1 MGLEELLLQNIVTF
15 FLIFG
20 MLGLA
25 LQNHTFDRRT
35 NRYFLLYL
43 GIVFVQTLANMA
55 DVYYSYLDYPTLA
68 RHLASAV
75 GYILPSAAVACIVCI
90 FLRRRRFYIGVLW
103 AGVIAA
109 AFVIF
114 ASIRTGWVFGF
125 SEINSF
131 VRGPLGYLPHIMGFC
146 YMFLLLMLIVFYRR
160 TVELA
165 ELITVLYLLGIN
177 VFAVY
182 LEVVTDTRFI
192 LPATMMISCTIYYIF
207 LYIDSYKRD
216 QLTGLLNRRSLYA
229 DVKRRSRQKFA
240 VISMDLNNL
249 KELNDTRGHA
259 AGDEALKTL
268 ANVCL
273 KACDRDTRVY
283 RTGGDEFIAIALR
296 KTPEQTE
303 AYIQSVIDALK
314 RTPYMASF
322 GKAMYDG
329 TRPFDAVCDDADVK
343 MYEDKSRHKR
353 RSVVQSEIEEE
364 QGH

>member
-1 MGLEELLLQNIVTF
+1 
-15 FLIFG
+15 
-20 MLGLA
+20 
-25 LQNHTFDRRT
+25 
-35 NRYFLLYL
+35 
-43 GIVFVQTLANMA
+43 
-55 DVYYSYLDYPTLA
+55 
-68 RHLASAV
+68 
-75 GYILPSAAVACIVCI
+75 
-90 FLRRRRFYIGVLW
+90 
-103 AGVIAA
+103 
-109 AFVIF
+109 
-114 ASIRTGWVFGF
+114 
-125 SEINSF
+125 
-131 VRGPLGYLPHIMGFC
+131 
-146 YMFLLLMLIVFYRR
+146 
-160 TVELA
+160 
-165 ELITVLYLLGIN
+165 
-177 VFAVY
+177 
-182 LEVVTDTRFI
+182 
-192 LPATMMISCTIYYIF
+192 MMISCTIYYIF

-303 AYIQSVIDALK
+303 AYIQSVTDALK
-314 RTPYMASF
+314 KTPYMASF

-343 MYEDKSRHKR
+343 MYEDKSRKKR

-364 QGH
+364 QGR